1 MNTKLQKENLKIQE
15 IKDNLQKNIGRTVTY
30 VSKDFSKDKVNGE
43 RKEAIVK
50 ILGVYPRFVQ
60 VRHIIKNNDLYYDS
74 SILYADILT
83 GRAVIKL

>member
-1 MNTKLQKENLKIQE
+1 MKDNFLNQNLKIIE

-30 VSKDFSKDKVNGE
+30 ISKDFSKDKIKGE
-43 RKEAIVK
+43 RKEAVVK

-60 VRHIIKNNDLYYDS
+60 VRHIIKNSNLYYDS

-83 GRAVIKL
+83 GRAAIKL

>member
-1 MNTKLQKENLKIQE
+1 MTDNFLNQNLKILA

-30 VSKDFSKDKVNGE
+30 ISKDFSKDKIKGE
-43 RKEAIVK
+43 REEAVVK

-60 VRHIIKNNDLYYDS
+60 VRRIIKNSDLYYDS